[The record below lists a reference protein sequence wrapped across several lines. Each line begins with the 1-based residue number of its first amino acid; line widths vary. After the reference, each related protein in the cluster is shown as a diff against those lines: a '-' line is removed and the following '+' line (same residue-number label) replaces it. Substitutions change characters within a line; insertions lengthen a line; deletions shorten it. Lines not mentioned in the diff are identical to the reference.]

1 VKKMSEENYLLKGQR
16 KRMVEDLKDKGIRD
30 AKILDAFAKIPRHL
44 FIGKGFEEWAYRD
57 QAFQIECEQTISQ
70 PYTVALQTEL
80 LNLKPGDKVLEI
92 GTGSGYQAA
101 VLAELGAEVYTIER
115 YKQLME
121 TAAENLRNTGFTQVK
136 LFYGDGW
143 KGLPDHAPFDRII
156 VTAAAP
162 EIPKQLLL
170 QLKPG
175 GIAVIPVG
183 KTSSSQKM
191 LKIKR
196 NEDGSY
202 SQSSHGFFRFVPML
216 KGKT

>member
-1 VKKMSEENYLLKGQR
+1 MSEENYLLKGQR

-57 QAFQIECEQTISQ
+57 QAFQIECDQTISQ

-121 TAAENLRNTGFTQVK
+121 TAAENLRNTGYTQVK

>member
-1 VKKMSEENYLLKGQR
+1 MKKMSEENYLLKGQR

-57 QAFQIECEQTISQ
+57 QAFQIECDQTISQ

-115 YKQLME
+115 FKQLME
-121 TAAENLRNTGFTQVK
+121 TAAENLRNTGYTQVK

-143 KGLPDHAPFDRII
+143 KGLPDHAPFDKII

-191 LKIKR
+191 LRIKR

-202 SQSSHGFFRFVPML
+202 SKSSHGFFRFVPML

>member
-1 VKKMSEENYLLKGQR
+1 MSGDNYLLKGQR
-16 KRMVEDLKDKGIRD
+16 KRMVEDLKSKGIKSV
-30 AKILDAFAKIPRHL
+30 KILNAFAIVPRHL

-80 LNLKPGDKVLEI
+80 LELQAGEKVLEI

-101 VLAELGAEVYTIER
+101 ILAELGAEVYTIER
-115 YKQLME
+115 FKQLMDS
-121 TAAENLRNTGFTQVK
+121 AAENLRKTGYESVK

-143 KGLPDHAPFDRII
+143 KGLPDDAPFDKII

-202 SQSSHGFFRFVPML
+202 AQSSHGYFRFVPML